1 MPLDCFCNTEEK
13 LAANGM
19 YWLAS
24 MLFQVGYI
32 YSALQKAGPSG
43 YVKNMSIY
51 PCSAARQNKS
61 KTEQVCF
68 VPRGGQKTTDTGQ
81 SGAGATVQ
89 NPRVSQND
97 SIEISMRCVSHTHT
111 CNSL

>member
-24 MLFQVGYI
+24 TLFQVGYI
-32 YSALQKAGPSG
+32 YSALQTAGPSG

-81 SGAGATVQ
+81 SESWGHSAK
-89 NPRVSQND
+89 PKS
-97 SIEISMRCVSHTHT
+97 EPK
-111 CNSL
+111 